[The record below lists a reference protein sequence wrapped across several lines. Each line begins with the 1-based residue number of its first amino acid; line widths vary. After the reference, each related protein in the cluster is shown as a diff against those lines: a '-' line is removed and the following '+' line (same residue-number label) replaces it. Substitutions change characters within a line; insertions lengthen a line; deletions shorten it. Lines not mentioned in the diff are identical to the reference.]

1 MSVSEYVIQKLYDED
16 KDYILG
22 ARIDKVLKINNKNI
36 AFIIYNKGQ
45 SKTLLF
51 SLDPNL
57 PIYLLG
63 QSLVSFVEETNGFCV
78 MLKKYLEYGVINSF
92 EKVENDR
99 IIKLKIRKKLP
110 TYVYQTTTLV
120 FEMIPMRANMLL
132 LDNEDKIIDAFHKS
146 EGFEGNNA
154 IIKGLKYVTKKIES
168 KKINLDDSLEDI
180 RYKVSRKEYNY
191 LSSLDAEMF
200 LKAKKQLMDGQSFY
214 LLENDISLIPLE
226 NGIEL
231 KKDDL
236 LEALLKKREKE
247 ARKNHFHVII
257 DFVEKKCNS
266 LNKKINKLKMD
277 LKSCE
282 DYEIYKDYGNLLFYG
297 SSTYQKGDKQVEIE
311 GVVIPLKEDK
321 DLSANAK
328 DYFKKYKKS
337 RSGIIQIKE
346 QINLAEKELSY
357 FAELKSQIEYASEE
371 DYKQII
377 YQLENDHYLNIQH
390 KTVKK
395 KKEEKVFN
403 PHILVYK
410 GIKIGYGLSSF
421 QNDYLTFTLAHK
433 EDVFLHVKDYH
444 GPHVIIFDENPS
456 DDVLLFAAEVSLYFA
471 SKSAGEVYYAKRKN
485 IKKIPAKT
493 GMVELNEYK
502 EIHLTSIREETIKI
516 IKDHK

>member
-16 KDYILG
+16 KDIILG
-22 ARIDKVLKINNKNI
+22 ARIDKILKINNKNI
-36 AFIIYNKGQ
+36 AFIIYHHGE

-63 QSLVSFVEETNGFCV
+63 QTLVSFVEETNGFCV

-92 EKVENDR
+92 EKVDNDR
-99 IIKLKIRKKLP
+99 IIKLTIKKKLP

-132 LDNEDKIIDAFHKS
+132 LDEEDKIIDAFHKS

-154 IIKGLKYVTKKIES
+154 VIKGLKYVTKKVDS
-168 KKINLDDSLEDI
+168 KKINLNDSLEDI
-180 RYKVSRKEYNY
+180 RFKVSRKEYNY
-191 LSSLDAEMF
+191 LSSLDEETF
-200 LKAKKQLMDGQSFY
+200 LKTKEQLLNSNVYY
-214 LLENDISLIPLE
+214 LSDNDISFMPLKNSLALNKE
-226 NGIEL
+226 
-231 KKDDL
+231 DL

-247 ARKNHFHVII
+247 AKKNHFHGII
-257 DFVEKKCNS
+257 DFIEKKCNS

-277 LKSCE
+277 LKACE
-282 DYEIYKDYGNLLFYG
+282 NYEIYKDYGNLLFYG
-297 SSTYQKGDKQVEIE
+297 SSSYQKGDKQVEIE
-311 GVVIPLKEDK
+311 GVVIPLKADK
-321 DLSANAK
+321 DLSSNAK
-328 DYFKKYKKS
+328 DYFKRYKKS
-337 RSGIIQIKE
+337 RSGIIQIQE
-346 QINLAEKELSY
+346 QITLTEKELSY

-377 YQLENDHYLNIQH
+377 YQLENDHYLNKKNQYG
-390 KTVKK
+390 KK

-403 PHILVYK
+403 PHVIVYK
-410 GIKIGYGLSSF
+410 GIKIAYGLSSF
-421 QNDYLTFTLAHK
+421 QNDYLTFTLANK
-433 EDVFLHVKDYH
+433 EDIFLHVKDYH

-456 DDVLLFAAEVSLYFA
+456 DDVLLFGAEVSLYFA
-471 SKSAGEVYYAKRKN
+471 SKTTGEVYYAKRKN

-502 EIHLTSIREETIKI
+502 EIHLISLREETIKI
-516 IKDHK
+516 IKDN